1 MSRSVNNTQ
10 CPAIADLQA
19 WSELEWRDGVQVD
32 DLDPLETLEVQTRN
46 THYEIT
52 IMDPRRGE
60 ILVRGGRFFPVYTR
74 AHLSGA
80 SLAGS
85 FLKLHGIYVGFSI
98 EFHTEDGPI
107 VTTRVRQISVVR
119 KHAPP
124 S

>member
-1 MSRSVNNTQ
+1 MSDTH
-10 CPAIADLQA
+10 CPIIANLETWAD
-19 WSELEWRDGVQVD
+19 LEWRDGLQVG

-46 THYEIT
+46 TTYEIT
-52 IMDPRRGE
+52 IMDPPSGD

-85 FLKLHGIYVGFSI
+85 FLKVHGIYVGFSI

-107 VTTRVRQISVVR
+107 VTTRVRQITVVR
-119 KHAPP
+119 NSAHP